1 MLRDIL
7 FLKSKLIFFITEIFV
22 QCFCE
27 FPSPCTLTLNLPVH
41 ECPSDPWRHGYC
53 WRGPQ
58 WRGWLA
64 STCRPRAGPGSTA
77 AAWSSVG
84 AHAASPPPTAKV
96 KILHLTQLSS
106 YITHLICN
114 TNLHVSTLD
123 IFSLHTCNTSLSTL
137 VLHRKSMQHNSI
149 YPPFT

>member
-84 AHAASPPPTAKV
+84 AHAASPPPTAK
-96 KILHLTQLSS
+96 KKKKSCIKHNPPLILYIFKLYVTQIYMFLPSS
-106 YITHLICN
+106 VFIHVTHLC
-114 TNLHVSTLD
+114 L
-123 IFSLHTCNTSLSTL
+123 
-137 VLHRKSMQHNSI
+137 
-149 YPPFT
+149 P